1 MVMRDIIRPAELRAL
16 LESADGPLDTGRP
29 LLIDVRTAAEF
40 RHGHIEGSVHIPLSD
55 IMVGY
60 EHGPTGHPLTAEELE
75 NAVFICKIGHR
86 ANLARERLGSKA
98 ARSFVLEHGVI
109 GWKNAGY
116 PLVKGADHAEASKGL
131 FSRIFTK
138 NR

>member
-1 MVMRDIIRPAELRAL
+1 MVMRDIIRPAELKTL
-16 LESADGPLDTGRP
+16 LDSAGGPIDSGRP

-40 RHGHIEGSVHIPLSD
+40 RHGHIEGSIHIPLSD

-60 EHGPTGHPLTAEELE
+60 EHGPSGHPLTAEELE
-75 NAVFICKIGHR
+75 GAVFICKIGHR
-86 ANLARERLGSKA
+86 ANLARERFGSKA
-98 ARSFVLEHGVI
+98 AHAYVLEHGVI

-116 PLVKGADHAEASKGL
+116 PLVKGADHAEASRGL
-131 FSRIFTK
+131 FARLFSK

>member
-1 MVMRDIIRPAELRAL
+1 MRDVIRPADLKAL
-16 LESADGPLDTGRP
+16 LESEGGPIDTGRP

-40 RHGHIEGSVHIPLSD
+40 RHGHIEGSIHIPLSD

-75 NAVFICKIGHR
+75 GAVFICKIGHR
-86 ANLARERLGSKA
+86 ANLARERFGNKA
-98 ARSFVLEHGVI
+98 TNAYVLEHGVI

-116 PLVKGADHAEASKGL
+116 PLVKGADHAEASRGL
-131 FSRIFTK
+131 FARFFSK